1 MEIFDLNSGINNEE
15 ELQSK
20 YKKIF
25 NLNESFKFDKFQLL
39 SFREIDSDK
48 NVLVSAPTSS
58 GKTAVAEY
66 ALLKYVGEGKKVIYT
81 SPIKSLS
88 NEKYKEFK
96 DRNICEVGILTGD
109 NKINVSAQCIVM
121 TAEILRNSLY
131 KDDFDKDIGCVIMDE
146 VHFINDIERGKIWEE
161 TIILLPKYVKLIML
175 SATINNVE
183 QFGNWIYCVRNNLSL
198 IKSNRRIVPLTYYMY
213 VNKLYKI
220 LDNNDKFYDD
230 TFFESKREYK
240 KLNFQ
245 KDKGYF
251 DKIVRFL
258 IKNDLLQSI
267 FFSFSRQNCELY
279 ANSISVHLLNSE
291 ESTNASNRFD
301 FLMRKYKNEYE
312 IIPQY
317 IQIKK
322 LIEKGVC
329 FHHSGVI
336 PIMKEIIEIL
346 FREGFIKVLFATE
359 TFAVGVN
366 MPTRTVLF
374 TELTK
379 PTNNGKRFINTA
391 EFKQMSGRAGRR
403 GKDIVGNVI
412 LLPYYDFPDIGE
424 LKEVMLK
431 SMPSIKSKF
440 QIDYYYVLKTI
451 QYKNELYEASLL
463 NLENKF
469 SITDTEKKIE
479 DIRSKITKFNFKKDE
494 IENFNK
500 IKNIEKSF
508 GGFIKPSKSQL
519 KELNELKKNFEI
531 DKLNKLNEY
540 DELQIK
546 LNNYNIELFNS
557 KSYLNELNNIVKNIL
572 IDEKYIQY
580 DSDNNFNLDIYGLC
594 VINCNE
600 CNGILL
606 TEIIRNGLLD
616 KMSGDEIISF
626 MSIFLSYKNDSIK
639 SEYFKEEYQFVLNI
653 IEKWKS
659 YETKSQ
665 ININIEEFWEI
676 TPGYLDIVYEWIT
689 TDIDIYRLKYIM
701 EFLQYMSEYEGN
713 FIKNM
718 LKLYNICIC
727 LKNIVTLLGRL
738 DISIKLEDI
747 DKKIL
752 KNIVNVNSLYLN

>member
-1 MEIFDLNSGINNEE
+1 MDIFDLNIVINDEE
-15 ELQSK
+15 AMQNK
-20 YKKIF
+20 YRKIF
-25 NLNESFKFDKFQLL
+25 QLDEKFRFDKFQLI
-39 SFREIDSDK
+39 SFREIDLNK

-66 ALLKYVGEGKKVIYT
+66 ALIKYVKEGKKVIYT

-96 DRNICEVGILTGD
+96 DKNICDVGILTGD
-109 NKINVSAQCIVM
+109 NKINVDAQCTIM

-131 KDDFDKDIGCVIMDE
+131 KSEFDENIGCVIMDE

-161 TIILLPKYVKLIML
+161 TIILLPKTVKLIML

-183 QFGNWIYCVRNNLSL
+183 QFGNWICSVRNNLSL
-198 IKSNRRIVPLTYYMY
+198 VKSNRRIVPLTYYIY
-213 VNKLYKI
+213 VDKLYKI
-220 LDNNDKFYDD
+220 LDNDDKFYDM
-230 TFFESKREYK
+230 TFFDSKKEYE
-240 KLNFQ
+240 KLNKGHNFI

-279 ANSISVHLLNSE
+279 SSSISVNLLNQE
-291 ESTNASNRFD
+291 ESTIASNRFD
-301 FLMRKYKNEYE
+301 FLMRKYKNQYE

-403 GKDIVGNVI
+403 GKDIIGNVI
-412 LLPYYDFPDIGE
+412 LLPYYDFPDMSD

-431 SMPSIKSKF
+431 TMPSIKSKF
-440 QIDYYYVLKTI
+440 QIDYYYILKTI
-451 QYKNELYEASLL
+451 QYKNELYKVSLL
-463 NLENKF
+463 NMENENTLIDTKKNIEELQIKIKDYTF
-469 SITDTEKKIE
+469 SDEDINIFNQIKKIE
-479 DIRSKITKFNFKKDE
+479 DTFDE
-494 IENFNK
+494 
-500 IKNIEKSF
+500 
-508 GGFIKPSKSQL
+508 FIKPSKSQL
-519 KELNELKKNFEI
+519 KELTNLKKCIQPDNFH
-531 DKLNKLNEY
+531 KLIEY
-540 DELQIK
+540 DNLKIK
-546 LNNYNIELFNS
+546 LKQSQIELTNS
-557 KSYLNELNNIVKNIL
+557 KSYLNEISNIVKNIL
-572 IDEKYIQY
+572 IDEKYIK
-580 DSDNNFNLDIYGLC
+580 SNKENLDTFGLC

-616 KMSGDEIISF
+616 KMTGDEIISF
-626 MSIFLSYKNDSIK
+626 MSIFLSFRTESFKTESFQ
-639 SEYFKEEYQFVLNI
+639 SEYFRDEYLFLLNI
-653 IEKWKS
+653 IDKWKS
-659 YETKSQ
+659 YEIKYQ
-665 ININIEEFWEI
+665 LNITTEEFWDI
-676 TPGYLDIVYEWIT
+676 TSAYFDITYEWISM
-689 TDIDIYRLKYIM
+689 DVDNYRLKYIL
-701 EFLQYMSEYEGN
+701 EYLQHMNEYEGN
-713 FIKNM
+713 FVKNM
-718 LKLYNICIC
+718 LKLYNICEC
-727 LKNIVTLLGRL
+727 LKIYIRIFTTY
-738 DISIKLEDI
+738 E
-747 DKKIL
+747 
-752 KNIVNVNSLYLN
+752 

>member
-1 MEIFDLNSGINNEE
+1 MNIYDLNSTLENEE
-15 ELQSK
+15 ILQNK
-20 YKKIF
+20 YQKAF
-25 NLNESFKFDKFQLL
+25 NLNETFRFDKFQLL
-39 SFREIDSDK
+39 SFREIDSNR

-66 ALLKYVGEGKKVIYT
+66 ALIKYVGEGKKVIYT

-109 NKINVSAQCIVM
+109 NKINVDAQCIVM

-131 KDDFDKDIGCVIMDE
+131 KDDFDENIGCIIMDE
-146 VHFINDIERGKIWEE
+146 VHFINDVDRGKIWEE
-161 TIILLPKYVKLIML
+161 TIILLPKNVKLVML

-183 QFGNWIYCVRNNLSL
+183 AFANWIYCVRNDLSL

-220 LDNNDKFYDD
+220 LDNNDKFYDE
-230 TFFESKREYK
+230 TFFDSKREYQ
-240 KLNFQ
+240 KLIKD

-267 FFSFSRQNCELY
+267 FFSFSRQNCEKY
-279 ANSISVHLLNSE
+279 ANTISVNLLSSE

-301 FLMRKYKNEYE
+301 FLMRNHKKEYE

-336 PIMKEIIEIL
+336 PIIKEIIEIL

-379 PTNNGKRFINTA
+379 PSGNGKRFINTA

-412 LLPYYDFPDIGE
+412 LLPYYDFPDIDQ

-451 QYKNELYEASLL
+451 QYKEELYKSSLMHS
-463 NLENKF
+463 EN
-469 SITDTEKKIE
+469 IQHLQ
-479 DIRSKITKFNFKKDE
+479 ITKNKIIELETKNKTFHFINENIDKYNEIIKLEDVIKTFKPTKNQLKQISALKESIDLNDYNLYLNYIT
-494 IENFNK
+494 IENE
-500 IKNIEKSF
+500 IKKL
-508 GGFIKPSKSQL
+508 QT
-519 KELNELKKNFEI
+519 ELNDSETYC
-531 DKLNKLNEY
+531 DKINE
-540 DELQIK
+540 
-546 LNNYNIELFNS
+546 S
-557 KSYLNELNNIVKNIL
+557 VRNIL
-572 IDEKYIQY
+572 IDEKYIQ
-580 DSDNNFNLDIYGLC
+580 FNESTVKLDIWGLC

-616 KMSGDEIISF
+616 NMSGDEIISF
-626 MSIFLSYKNDSIK
+626 MSIFLSYKNELFK
-639 SEYFKEEYQFVLNI
+639 SEYFKEEYDFVLNVI
-653 IEKWKS
+653 DKWKK
-659 YETKSQ
+659 YENQFQ
-665 ININIEEFWEI
+665 ININVEDFWDI
-676 TPGYLDIVYEWIT
+676 TSGYLDIVYEWIT
-689 TDIDIYRLKYIM
+689 MDVDNYRLKYIM
-701 EFLQYMSEYEGN
+701 EYLQHMEEYEGN
-713 FIKNM
+713 FVKNM
-718 LKLYNICIC
+718 LKLYNICVC
-727 LKNIVTLLGRL
+727 LKNILELSNKY
-738 DISIKLEDI
+738 DIIVKLEDL

-752 KNIVNVNSLYLN
+752 KNIVNVNSLYLS